1 MLFSALLIIVD
12 VMWIMYICKYKK
24 KIKSDYH
31 IQYAHI
37 GIKKKRNTFE
47 FIAKILL
54 YLIFF
59 ALNVFIVFF
68 IVIKIYNITKNQEVL

>member
-1 MLFSALLIIVD
+1 
-12 VMWIMYICKYKK
+12 MWIMYICKYKK

-47 FIAKILL
+47 AIAKICL
-54 YLIFF
+54 YLVYAAFNICVV
-59 ALNVFIVFF
+59 LFI
-68 IVIKIYNITKNQEVL
+68 IIKIYDITKN